1 MAFTTNILIINF
13 FLVRSF
19 LVPFADTIPAELSP
33 ESLQLG
39 DSFENLYFIH
49 NTAFANCAN

>member
-33 ESLQLG
+33 ENLQLG

>member
-13 FLVRSF
+13 FLVHSF

-33 ESLQLG
+33 ENLQLG